1 MMIVVTRIIK
11 LVTRVQTIEYVLDKR
26 QNWDRIVLN
35 EEINYLMSEHNM
47 KTEII
52 NLSWTKK

>member
-1 MMIVVTRIIK
+1 MIVVTRIIK